1 MVKENFVKSSK
12 SLKILLIVDS
22 RVVQELRALSTL
34 RPMMMMMLFEIW
46 ISYPVSIWVISPPLK
61 RK

>member
-1 MVKENFVKSSK
+1 MKV
-12 SLKILLIVDS
+12 IVDS
-22 RVVQELRALSTL
+22 RVVQEFRALSAL